1 MNRPQDAATTDRT
14 PRVTAK
20 GAIVAFIVG
29 GFLAIA
35 VAETAIRLL
44 MPDWRSFSSARF
56 ITRAVGVPLGWAIG
70 KPGFDGTFAQNDG
83 DFKVRIRINEF
94 GLRNGE
100 PVSAADGRVWIVGDS
115 MAFGWGVER
124 DRIYTAVAHRISGMP
139 TYNVASP
146 GTDIIGYQR
155 LVRRMPKSLTPRA
168 VVVGLILENDLA
180 DYAARR
186 AARRRAGGRSPDR
199 GAAGSWFES
208 VSWIGIKYRLTE
220 ASALYNFV
228 AIAVKRS
235 EWSRQLLIRF
245 GIIARAHSYEEFLET
260 LDIATF
266 VPSSAD
272 ELLRLKAMLPAKTPF
287 AVLVAPTRFEIR
299 DRNPES
305 IRMRNA
311 LSAALAARG
320 IAVIDPIDGF
330 LEAGFRA
337 THFRHDGHWSPR
349 GHDIAGR
356 AVAKWLG
363 AIFRPVDRQ
372 GTVKMGAG
380 AGGGG

>member
-1 MNRPQDAATTDRT
+1 MSRPQDAATTDRT

-20 GAIVAFIVG
+20 GAIVALIVG

-56 ITRAVGVPLGWAIG
+56 MTSAMDVPLGLAIG

-83 DFKVRIRINEF
+83 DFKVRIRINQF

-124 DRIYTAVAHRISGMP
+124 DRIYTAVAQRVSGMP

-168 VVVGLILENDLA
+168 VVVGVILENDLA

-186 AARRRAGGRSPDR
+186 EARRRAGGRSPDR
-199 GAAGSWFES
+199 SEAGSWFGS
-208 VSWIGIKYRLTE
+208 VSWIGVKYRLTK

-228 AIAVKRS
+228 TIAVKRS
-235 EWSRQLLIRF
+235 EGLRRFLIRF
-245 GIIARAHSYEEFLET
+245 GVIAREHAYKESLET

-266 VPSSAD
+266 IPSSAD

-287 AVLVAPTRFEIR
+287 AVLIAPTRFEIR
-299 DRNPES
+299 DRNPKS
-305 IRMRNA
+305 IRMRKV
-311 LSAALAARG
+311 LSAALASRG
-320 IAVIDPIDGF
+320 IAVIDPIGKF

-337 THFRHDGHWSPR
+337 AHFRHDGHWSPR

-363 AIFRPVDRQ
+363 TVFGPVGRQ
-372 GTVKMGAG
+372 GAATVSAG
-380 AGGGG
+380 DGGGG

>member
-1 MNRPQDAATTDRT
+1 M
-14 PRVTAK
+14 TAK
-20 GAIVAFIVG
+20 GAIVALIVG
-29 GFLAIA
+29 GFLAIG

-56 ITRAVGVPLGWAIG
+56 MTSAMDVPLGLAIG

-83 DFKVRIRINEF
+83 DFKVRIRINQF

-124 DRIYTAVAHRISGMP
+124 DRIYTAVAQRVSGMP

-168 VVVGLILENDLA
+168 VVVGVILENDLA

-186 AARRRAGGRSPDR
+186 EARLRAGGRSPDR
-199 GAAGSWFES
+199 SEAGSWFGS
-208 VSWIGIKYRLTE
+208 VSWIGVKYRLTK

-235 EWSRQLLIRF
+235 EGLRRFLIRF
-245 GIIARAHSYEEFLET
+245 GVIAKEHAYTESLET

-266 VPSSAD
+266 IPSSAD

-287 AVLVAPTRFEIR
+287 AVLIAPTRFEIR
-299 DRNPES
+299 DRNPKS
-305 IRMRNA
+305 IRMRKA
-311 LSAALAARG
+311 LSAALASRG
-320 IAVIDPIDGF
+320 IAVIDPIGGF

-337 THFRHDGHWSPR
+337 AHFRHDGHWSPR

-363 AIFRPVDRQ
+363 TVFGPVGRQ
-372 GTVKMGAG
+372 GAATMGAG
-380 AGGGG
+380 DGGGG